1 VIEFL
6 TNMINDARSV
16 IIAGIGAAASV
27 YVAAVWWRTK
37 ALVPTMTAI
46 VMAGVVVWAVGNV
59 ELLQSQVQAD
69 SEDWIG
75 APVDVQ
81 GP

>member
-1 VIEFL
+1 MIQFL
-6 TNMINDARSV
+6 TTMIGEARTV
-16 IIAGIGAAASV
+16 IIAAIGAAASM

-59 ELLQSQVQAD
+59 DVLEEQIEAD
-69 SEDWIG
+69 SSNWIG
-75 APVDVQ
+75 DVAPA
-81 GP
+81 GG